1 MGDVGCSPNS
11 VRHLQKVDVL
21 DTLNLMIGKRSFARL
36 AALVVASS
44 IVLAVSSCAPAAPAA
59 PDYSVT
65 PQVIAV
71 VGDFGSGRAA
81 EGRVSRMVASLNPS
95 VVVTAGDNTYTK
107 KGYTK
112 MVKKYYPQELV
123 PATGNHDYLM
133 GIEKFDKFFN
143 IDSQSRTYSYRTE
156 SGAEFFILDS
166 TAGLN
171 SKTVRQH
178 QQDWLSQ
185 ALAASTAKFK
195 IVVLHHPPYSSARH
209 GSTKVYQWPY
219 AQMGADLVISGHD
232 HTYERIER
240 WSGIYVVDGTGG
252 AKLYKCKPNLVYG
265 SLGCDDKHYGAL
277 FLYINDYQLRGVF
290 RDTAGV
296 ARDTFDVIK

>member
-1 MGDVGCSPNS
+1 MF
-11 VRHLQKVDVL
+11 
-21 DTLNLMIGKRSFARL
+21 GKPSFARL
-36 AALVVASS
+36 TALLVAAST
-44 IVLAVSSCAPAAPAA
+44 VLAVSSCAPAVPDT

-71 VGDFGSGRAA
+71 VGDFGSGHAA
-81 EGRVSRMVASLNPS
+81 ERRVSKMVASLNPS
-95 VVVTAGDNTYTK
+95 FVVTAGDNNYTK
-107 KGYTK
+107 KSYDK
-112 MVKKYYPQELV
+112 MVKSYYPQKLV
-123 PATGNHDYLM
+123 PATGNHDYLV
-133 GIEKFDKFFN
+133 GIDKFDNFFN
-143 IDSQSRTYSYRTE
+143 IDSQSRTYAYRAD

-166 TAGLN
+166 TAGLD
-171 SKTVRQH
+171 SKTIREH
-178 QQDWLSQ
+178 QRDWLTQ

-195 IVVLHHPPYSSARH
+195 IVVLHHPPYSSAKH

-252 AKLYKCKPNLVYG
+252 ASLYKCKPHLVYG
-265 SLGCDDKHYGAL
+265 SQGCDDKHYGAL

-290 RDTAGV
+290 RNTAGV
-296 ARDTFDVIK
+296 ALDTFDIVK